1 MSHTSQGVVVNTDLL
16 YNVSPDMRPLGRLN
30 GQDLPPGTILVQ
42 RIQMGSRSNTGRTL
56 TYAFPLELSDILS
69 KILLNIPFASTLFNI
84 IPVENKN

>member
-16 YNVSPDMRPLGRLN
+16 YNVTPDMRPLGRLN

-56 TYAFPLELSDILS
+56 TYAFPLE
-69 KILLNIPFASTLFNI
+69 
-84 IPVENKN
+84 